1 MKKKRVFSFLLT
13 LILAFNIGFS
23 FQGSTNVDAA
33 SKKYVIKINKQMNCV
48 TIYEKKSS
56 GKLKPVRA
64 MVCSAGNA
72 TPIGTFPLGE
82 KMRWHTLNGPCYGQ
96 YCTRITRGFLFHS
109 VWYYRRTPS
118 SLAVKEYNKLGTTAS
133 HGCVRLMVADAKWIY
148 DNVPSGSSVIIYN
161 SSNPGPLGKPKAVKI
176 SGSTGWDP
184 SDVWSSGNPWNS
196 KKPSIKGA
204 KSKTVAYGSKYKVK
218 KGIKAVNTVGK
229 DSTYLLSTSIK
240 FNGMS
245 VKRVNTSNPG
255 VYKVT
260 YSITDEAGKAVSKT
274 VKIKVKAKRA
284 TPKISNVKNIYIKS
298 KSQMTKK
305 TVLKNVVITQ
315 KGIKL
320 DAKYVK
326 VTFKKLKKN
335 VYRVTYIAKRESYE
349 AKKTAKVYIDT
360 KAPVIS
366 GIKNGAQYEA
376 ESDAVINDE
385 YCRGFISG
393 VSDNYTKIKVSDINI
408 KINSTEI
415 EGRYEVVYTVKDEA
429 GNQAK
434 YTIRRSYFIDGD
446 NVNSLFQF
454 QC

>member
-240 FNGMS
+240 FNGKS

-326 VTFKKLKKN
+326 VIFKKLKKN

-434 YTIRRSYFIDGD
+434 YTIYIVKKAGTASGGAI
-446 NVNSLFQF
+446 S
-454 QC
+454 

>member
-176 SGSTGWDP
+176 SGSTNWDP

-218 KGIKAVNTVGK
+218 KGIKAINTVGK
-229 DSTYLLSTSIK
+229 DSTYLLNTSIK
-240 FNGMS
+240 FNGKG
-245 VKRVNTSNPG
+245 VKKVNTLNPG

-260 YSITDEAGKAVSKT
+260 YSITDEAKKTVSKT
-274 VKIKVKAKRA
+274 VKIKVKAKKA

-366 GIKNGAQYEA
+366 GMKNGAQYEA

-434 YTIRRSYFIDGD
+434 YTIYIVKKAGTASGGAI
-446 NVNSLFQF
+446 S
-454 QC
+454 

>member
-148 DNVPSGSSVIIYN
+148 ENVPSGSSVIIYN

-240 FNGMS
+240 FNGKS

-305 TVLKNVVITQ
+305 IVLKNVVITQ

-366 GIKNGAQYEA
+366 GIKNGAQYDAEA
-376 ESDAVINDE
+376 DAVINDE
-385 YCRGFISG
+385 YCRGLISS
-393 VSDNYTKIKVSDINI
+393 VSDNYAKLKVSDVNI
-408 KINSTEI
+408 KIKSTDI

-434 YTIRRSYFIDGD
+434 YTIYIVKKAGTASGGAI
-446 NVNSLFQF
+446 S
-454 QC
+454 

>member
-218 KGIKAVNTVGK
+218 KGIKAINTVGK
-229 DSTYLLSTSIK
+229 DSTYLLNTSIK
-240 FNGMS
+240 FNGKG
-245 VKRVNTSNPG
+245 VKKVNTLNPG

-260 YSITDEAGKAVSKT
+260 YSITDEAKKTVSKT
-274 VKIKVKAKRA
+274 VKIKVKAKKA
-284 TPKISNVKNIYIKS
+284 TPKISNVKNIFVKS

-305 TVLKNVVITQ
+305 TALKNVVITQ
-315 KGIKL
+315 EGKKL
-320 DAKYVK
+320 AAKYVK

-335 VYRVTYIAKRESYE
+335 VYRVTYIAKRESFE

-376 ESDAVINDE
+376 EADAVINDE
-385 YCRGFISG
+385 YCRGLISG
-393 VSDNYTKIKVSDINI
+393 VNDNYTKLKVSDVNI
-408 KINSTEI
+408 KIKSTDI

-434 YTIRRSYFIDGD
+434 YTIYIVKKAGTASGGAI
-446 NVNSLFQF
+446 S
-454 QC
+454 

>member
-1 MKKKRVFSFLLT
+1 MQCKRQVLFYILKGTNMKQNLT
-13 LILAFNIGFS
+13 T
-23 FQGSTNVDAA
+23 GS
-33 SKKYVIKINKQMNCV
+33 
-48 TIYEKKSS
+48 
-56 GKLKPVRA
+56 
-64 MVCSAGNA
+64 
-72 TPIGTFPLGE
+72 
-82 KMRWHTLNGPCYGQ
+82 
-96 YCTRITRGFLFHS
+96 
-109 VWYYRRTPS
+109 
-118 SLAVKEYNKLGTTAS
+118 
-133 HGCVRLMVADAKWIY
+133 
-148 DNVPSGSSVIIYN
+148 VP
-161 SSNPGPLGKPKAVKI
+161 
-176 SGSTGWDP
+176 
-184 SDVWSSGNPWNS
+184 
-196 KKPSIKGA
+196 
-204 KSKTVAYGSKYKVK
+204 KTVLVFALP
-218 KGIKAVNTVGK
+218 
-229 DSTYLLSTSIK
+229 YLLSYFLQTLY
-240 FNGMS
+240 GMADLFI
-245 VKRVNTSNPG
+245 TGQFYG
-255 VYKVT
+255 VD
-260 YSITDEAGKAVSKT
+260 SITAVANGSQVMHMITVILVGLAMGATVIIGRAVGGNRMDEAGKAVSKT

-434 YTIRRSYFIDGD
+434 YTIYIVKKAGTASGGAI
-446 NVNSLFQF
+446 S
-454 QC
+454 

>member
-229 DSTYLLSTSIK
+229 DSTYLPSTSIK
-240 FNGMS
+240 FNGKS

-305 TVLKNVVITQ
+305 IVLKNVVITQ

-326 VTFKKLKKN
+326 VTFKKLKEN

-376 ESDAVINDE
+376 ESDAVINAE

-434 YTIRRSYFIDGD
+434 YTIYIVKKAGTASGGAI
-446 NVNSLFQF
+446 S
-454 QC
+454 

>member
-133 HGCVRLMVADAKWIY
+133 HGCVRLMVAVAKWIY
-148 DNVPSGSSVIIYN
+148 DNVPSCSSVIIYN

-240 FNGMS
+240 FNGKS

-434 YTIRRSYFIDGD
+434 YTIYIVKKAGTASGGAI
-446 NVNSLFQF
+446 S
-454 QC
+454 

>member
-240 FNGMS
+240 FNGKS

-305 TVLKNVVITQ
+305 IVLKNVVITQ

-326 VTFKKLKKN
+326 VTFKKLKEN

-434 YTIRRSYFIDGD
+434 YTIYIVKKAGTASGGAI
-446 NVNSLFQF
+446 S
-454 QC
+454 

>member
-56 GKLKPVRA
+56 GKLKPVKA

-161 SSNPGPLGKPKAVKI
+161 SSKPGPLGKPKAVKI
-176 SGSTGWDP
+176 SGSTNWDP

-218 KGIKAVNTVGK
+218 KGIKAINTVGK
-229 DSTYLLSTSIK
+229 DSTYLLNTSIK
-240 FNGMS
+240 FNGKG
-245 VKRVNTSNPG
+245 VKKVNTLNPG

-260 YSITDEAGKAVSKT
+260 YSITDEAKKTVSKT
-274 VKIKVKAKRA
+274 VKIKVKAKKA
-284 TPKISNVKNIYIKS
+284 TPKISNVKNIFVKS

-305 TVLKNVVITQ
+305 TALKNVVITQ
-315 KGIKL
+315 EGKKL

-335 VYRVTYIAKRESYE
+335 VYRVTYIAKRESFE
-349 AKKTAKVYIDT
+349 TKKTAKVYIDT

-376 ESDAVINDE
+376 EADAVINDE
-385 YCRGFISG
+385 YCRGLISS
-393 VSDNYTKIKVSDINI
+393 VSDNYAKLKVSDVNI
-408 KINSTEI
+408 KIKSTDI

-434 YTIRRSYFIDGD
+434 YAIYIVKKAGTASGGAIS
-446 NVNSLFQF
+446 
-454 QC
+454 

>member
-240 FNGMS
+240 FNGKS

-366 GIKNGAQYEA
+366 GMKNGAQYEA

-429 GNQAK
+429 ENQAK
-434 YTIRRSYFIDGD
+434 YTIYIVKKAGTASGGAI
-446 NVNSLFQF
+446 S
-454 QC
+454 

>member
-13 LILAFNIGFS
+13 LMLAFNIGFS
-23 FQGSTNVDAA
+23 FQESTNADAA

-56 GKLKPVRA
+56 GKLKPVKA

-176 SGSTGWDP
+176 GGSTGWDP

-240 FNGMS
+240 FNGKS

-260 YSITDEAGKAVSKT
+260 YSITDEAGKAVCKT
-274 VKIKVKAKRA
+274 VKIKVKAKRT
-284 TPKISNVKNIYIKS
+284 TPKISNVKNIYITS

-305 TVLKNVVITQ
+305 NALKDVVITQ
-315 KGIKL
+315 EGIKL

-335 VYRVTYIAKRESYE
+335 VYRVTYIAKRESYK

-385 YCRGFISG
+385 YCREFISG

-434 YTIRRSYFIDGD
+434 YTIYIVKKAGTASGGAI
-446 NVNSLFQF
+446 S
-454 QC
+454 

>member
-240 FNGMS
+240 FNGKS

-335 VYRVTYIAKRESYE
+335 VYRVTYIAKRESFE

-376 ESDAVINDE
+376 EADAVINDE
-385 YCRGFISG
+385 YCRGLISS
-393 VSDNYTKIKVSDINI
+393 VSDNYAKLKVSDVNI
-408 KINSTEI
+408 KIKSTDI

-434 YTIRRSYFIDGD
+434 YAIYIVKKAGTASGGAIS
-446 NVNSLFQF
+446 
-454 QC
+454 

>member
-218 KGIKAVNTVGK
+218 KGIKAINTVGK
-229 DSTYLLSTSIK
+229 DSTYLLNTSIK
-240 FNGMS
+240 FNGKG
-245 VKRVNTSNPG
+245 VKKVNTLNPG

-260 YSITDEAGKAVSKT
+260 YSITDEAKKTVSKT
-274 VKIKVKAKRA
+274 VKIKVKAKKA
-284 TPKISNVKNIYIKS
+284 TPKISNVKNIFVKS

-305 TVLKNVVITQ
+305 TALKNVVITQ
-315 KGIKL
+315 EGKKL
-320 DAKYVK
+320 AAKYVK

-335 VYRVTYIAKRESYE
+335 VYRVTYIAKRESFE

-376 ESDAVINDE
+376 EADAVINDE
-385 YCRGFISG
+385 YCRGLISG
-393 VSDNYTKIKVSDINI
+393 VNDNYTKLKVSDVNI
-408 KINSTEI
+408 KIKSTDI

-434 YTIRRSYFIDGD
+434 YTIYIDTKAGTA
-446 NVNSLFQF
+446 SGGAIS
-454 QC
+454 

>member
-1 MKKKRVFSFLLT
+1 MKKQKRVFSFLLT

-23 FQGSTNVDAA
+23 FSGSTNADAA

-56 GKLKPVRA
+56 GKLKPVKA
-64 MVCSAGNA
+64 MVCSAGSA

-161 SSNPGPLGKPKAVKI
+161 SSKPGPLGKPKAVKI
-176 SGSTGWDP
+176 SGSTNWDP

-218 KGIKAVNTVGK
+218 KGIKAINTVGK
-229 DSTYLLSTSIK
+229 DSTYLLNTSIK
-240 FNGMS
+240 FNGKG
-245 VKRVNTSNPG
+245 VKKVNTLNPG

-260 YSITDEAGKAVSKT
+260 YSITDEAKKTVSKT
-274 VKIKVKAKRA
+274 VKIKVKAKKA

-305 TVLKNVVITQ
+305 TALKNVVITQ
-315 KGIKL
+315 EGKKL

-376 ESDAVINDE
+376 EADAVINDE
-385 YCRGFISG
+385 YCRGLISG
-393 VSDNYTKIKVSDINI
+393 VSDNYTKLKVSDVNI
-408 KINSTEI
+408 KIKSTDI

-434 YTIRRSYFIDGD
+434 YTIYIVKKAGTASGGAI
-446 NVNSLFQF
+446 S
-454 QC
+454 

>member
-13 LILAFNIGFS
+13 LMLAFNIGFS
-23 FQGSTNVDAA
+23 FQESTNADAA

-240 FNGMS
+240 FNGKS

-305 TVLKNVVITQ
+305 IVLKNVVITQ

-326 VTFKKLKKN
+326 VTFKKLKEN

-376 ESDAVINDE
+376 ESDAVINAE

-393 VSDNYTKIKVSDINI
+393 VSDNYTKLKVSDVNI
-408 KINSTEI
+408 KIKSTDI

-434 YTIRRSYFIDGD
+434 YTIYIVKKAGTASGGAI
-446 NVNSLFQF
+446 S
-454 QC
+454 

>member
-240 FNGMS
+240 FNGKS

-305 TVLKNVVITQ
+305 IVLKNVVITQ

-326 VTFKKLKKN
+326 VTFKKLKEN

-376 ESDAVINDE
+376 ESDAVINAE

-434 YTIRRSYFIDGD
+434 YTIYIVKKAGTASGGAI
-446 NVNSLFQF
+446 S
-454 QC
+454 

>member
-82 KMRWHTLNGPCYGQ
+82 KMHWHTLNGPCYGQ

-240 FNGMS
+240 FNGKS

-305 TVLKNVVITQ
+305 IVLKNVVITQ

-376 ESDAVINDE
+376 ESDAVINAE

-434 YTIRRSYFIDGD
+434 YTIYIVKKAGTASGGAI
-446 NVNSLFQF
+446 S
-454 QC
+454 

>member
-161 SSNPGPLGKPKAVKI
+161 SSKPGPLGKPKAVKI
-176 SGSTGWDP
+176 SGSTNWDP

-218 KGIKAVNTVGK
+218 KGIKAINTVGK
-229 DSTYLLSTSIK
+229 DSTYLLNTSIK
-240 FNGMS
+240 FNGKG
-245 VKRVNTSNPG
+245 VKKVNTLNPG

-260 YSITDEAGKAVSKT
+260 YSITDEAKKTVSKT
-274 VKIKVKAKRA
+274 VKIKVKAKKA
-284 TPKISNVKNIYIKS
+284 TPKISNVKNIFVKS

-305 TVLKNVVITQ
+305 TALKNVVITQ
-315 KGIKL
+315 EGKKL
-320 DAKYVK
+320 AAKYVK

-335 VYRVTYIAKRESYE
+335 VYRVTYIAKRESFE

-376 ESDAVINDE
+376 EADAVINDE
-385 YCRGFISG
+385 YCRGLISG
-393 VSDNYTKIKVSDINI
+393 VSDNYTKLKVSDVNI
-408 KINSTEI
+408 KIKSTDI

-434 YTIRRSYFIDGD
+434 YTIYIVKKAGTASGGAI
-446 NVNSLFQF
+446 S
-454 QC
+454 